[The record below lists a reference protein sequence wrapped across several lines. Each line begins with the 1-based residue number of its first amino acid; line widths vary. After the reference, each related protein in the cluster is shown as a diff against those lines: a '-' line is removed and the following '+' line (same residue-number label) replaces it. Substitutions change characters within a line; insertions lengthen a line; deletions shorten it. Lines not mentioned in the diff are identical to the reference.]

1 MGGQFNVGDRVRRRD
16 ESLPTR
22 HVGEVVLPPDSFGYQ
37 AIRTE
42 EGAYR
47 LVMPDRYEKAPPEP
61 PELEPRWVRVDR
73 LGNPSASS
81 YMTRVE
87 ANRIARIDGWPWIAK
102 VTYSEVEW
110 VGDE

>member
-61 PELEPRWVRVDR
+61 PELHPRWVRLNR
-73 LGNPSASS
+73 HGNHSASTHL
-81 YMTRVE
+81 TRDS
-87 ANRIARIDGWPWIAK
+87 AHRDASINGWKWIAK